1 MNYRWKWD
9 IFFQPSPEGHG
20 TYFDMLIQGLGW
32 TVATALAAWIL
43 ALVLGVIVGVMR
55 TLPSKAAERFGYAY
69 VELFRNIPLLV
80 QIFLWYFVLP
90 ELVPA
95 DWGTWIKQLPNSP
108 FWTTFIA
115 VGFYMSSRVAEQVR
129 AGIGS
134 LPRGQIM
141 AARAIGLNLPQ
152 CYRFVLLPIAGR
164 IMLPS
169 LTSDFLNTIKNTSI
183 GLTIGLM
190 ELTSRARAVQEFTF
204 QVFEAFTVATA
215 IYLLLNMVVVF
226 AMRWL
231 EHKVAI
237 PGYVAGGR

>member
-9 IFFQPSPEGHG
+9 IFLQASPEGQG
-20 TYFDMLIQGLGW
+20 TYFDMLIVGLGW

-55 TLPSKAAERFGYAY
+55 TLPSKTAERLGFAY

-90 ELVPA
+90 ELLPP
-95 DWGTWIKQLPNSP
+95 DWGNWVKNIPESP

-115 VGFYMSSRVAEQVR
+115 IGFYMSSRVAEQVR
-129 AGIGS
+129 AGLGS
-134 LPRGQIM
+134 LPRGQRM
-141 AARAIGLNLPQ
+141 AGLAIGLSLPQ
-152 CYRFVLLPIAGR
+152 CYRHVLLPMAFR
-164 IMLPS
+164 IMMPS

-190 ELTSRARAVQEFTF
+190 ELTSRARAVQEFSF
-204 QVFEAFTVATA
+204 QVFEAFTAATV
-215 IYLLLNMVVVF
+215 IYLLLNVVVVF

-231 EHKVAI
+231 ERGMAV
-237 PGYVAGGR
+237 PGYVAGAR

>member
-9 IFFQPSPEGHG
+9 IFLQASPEGQG
-20 TYFDMLIQGLGW
+20 TYFDMLVVGLGW

-55 TLPSKAAERFGYAY
+55 TLPSKTAERIGFAY

-90 ELVPA
+90 EVVPA
-95 DWGTWIKQLPNSP
+95 DWGNWIKQIPNSP

-115 VGFYMSSRVAEQVR
+115 IGFYMSSRVAEQVR

-134 LPRGQIM
+134 LPRGQRM
-141 AARAIGLNLPQ
+141 AGLAIGLSLPQ
-152 CYRFVLLPIAGR
+152 CYRHVLLPMAFR
-164 IMLPS
+164 IMMPS

-190 ELTSRARAVQEFTF
+190 ELTSRARAVQEFSF
-204 QVFEAFTVATA
+204 QVFEAFTAATV

-226 AMRWL
+226 AMRGL
-231 EHKVAI
+231 ERKVAV
-237 PGYVAGGR
+237 PGYVMGAR